1 MLADLGNNAVEM
13 ASATPVLRMVITFL
27 LWRDKY
33 PASLNC
39 MLAPSEDLLAPDGNH
54 KVQAWNNKAADLN

>member
-1 MLADLGNNAVEM
+1 MM
-13 ASATPVLRMVITFL
+13 ITFL
-27 LWRDKY
+27 LWRDNY

>member
-1 MLADLGNNAVEM
+1 
-13 ASATPVLRMVITFL
+13 MVITFL

-54 KVQAWNNKAADLN
+54 KVQAWNNKAADLNWLLTLAKQHKIYPVNNYS